1 MNQLA
6 RTNEVWLDR
15 DNKIL
20 SFHYVKD
27 YLHKQFRLCFI
38 YQLCCLEQQI
48 GLQNSVINNN

>member
-27 YLHKQFRLCFI
+27 YLHKQFKDYVSFVNYVVWSSKSGYKI
-38 YQLCCLEQQI
+38 Q
-48 GLQNSVINNN
+48 

>member
-27 YLHKQFRLCFI
+27 YLHKQFKDYVSI
-38 YQLCCLEQQI
+38 KQY
-48 GLQNSVINNN
+48 

>member
-27 YLHKQFRLCFI
+27 YFSFI
-38 YQLCCLEQQI
+38 NYVVWSSKSGYKIQ
-48 GLQNSVINNN
+48 